1 MAARDLVRGKRS
13 LGGEHG
19 YVLRIGRTSL
29 REVLCCLTRIAISY
43 RDCDT
48 IALDVRVVLLV
59 IRAVHLRPDM
69 LTPTAAE

>member
-1 MAARDLVRGKRS
+1 VLVIS
-13 LGGEHG
+13 
-19 YVLRIGRTSL
+19 
-29 REVLCCLTRIAISY
+29 CLTRIAISY

>member
-1 MAARDLVRGKRS
+1 MPPRS
-13 LGGEHG
+13 PLAWLGCRNR
-19 YVLRIGRTSL
+19 VAL
-29 REVLCCLTRIAISY
+29 SY

-59 IRAVHLRPDM
+59 IRAVHLRPDI